1 MYEPSPSWPD
11 RFSSSL
17 TLGVQLFLV
26 VAGSSLAWAVPH
38 APARWLDLSV
48 LAVCLFV
55 LSVVDFRLPQGEVVH
70 VALPMAAAGLAFS
83 HEGYVLLIMTAI
95 LFATYAP
102 RTPNGHGTAVLYR
115 TIGPVAAL
123 ALGVLSAD
131 AFRVLPLHFR
141 PYGGPV
147 TVAVVVLASTV
158 FSALECSNR
167 LDQRPLIT
175 LAGSIG
181 LQKLFLPAEVSVG
194 ILVVLLAKPMGLWS
208 LLLTMLV
215 MLVIRQS
222 FALLV
227 EVKVS
232 YRLTMEALAKA
243 MEAQAGNDD
252 GHGARVS
259 RIAAMA
265 ARQLRLPAATV
276 EQIGY
281 AALLHDLAVL
291 ESSQDGCDVKD
302 IAGVDQ
308 LFGDVDFLRPV
319 LPVLRLFESPDCI
332 DANVPDGQRHLETA
346 YLIARASAI
355 DSGSTVGH
363 GRDHE
368 VAATIAGLLP
378 YSRIGAIERAALA
391 ARDRIRREAC

>member
-1 MYEPSPSWPD
+1 MHEPSPSWPD

-17 TLGVQLFLV
+17 ILGIQLFLV
-26 VAGSSLAWAVPH
+26 VAGSSLAWAMPH
-38 APARWLDLSV
+38 ASARWLDLSV
-48 LAVCLFV
+48 LAICLFV
-55 LSVVDFRLPQGEVVH
+55 LSVADFRLPQGEIVH

-83 HEGYVLLIMTAI
+83 HEGYVLLIMAAI

-102 RTPNGHGTAVLYR
+102 RTPSGHGTAVLYR

-123 ALGVLSAD
+123 SLGVLSAEV
-131 AFRVLPLHFR
+131 FRVLPLHFR
-141 PYGGPV
+141 AFGGPL
-147 TVAVVVLASTV
+147 TVAVVVLAGTV
-158 FSALECSNR
+158 LSALECSNR
-167 LDQRPLIT
+167 LEQRPLIT
-175 LAGSIG
+175 LAGSIR

-215 MLVIRQS
+215 LLVIRQS

-243 MEAQAGNDD
+243 MEAQAGADD

-259 RIAAMA
+259 RIAALA
-265 ARQLRLPAATV
+265 ARQLRLPASTV

-281 AALLHDLAVL
+281 AALLHDLAIL
-291 ESSQDGCDVKD
+291 EASQESCATKA

-319 LPVLRLFESPDCI
+319 LPVLRLFESPECI
-332 DANVPDGQRHLETA
+332 DATGPDGERHLETA

-355 DSGSTVGH
+355 DSGSSVGH
-363 GRDHE
+363 GRDQE
-368 VAATIAGLLP
+368 VAATISQLLP
-378 YSRIGAIERAALA
+378 YSRIGAIERATIA
-391 ARDRIRREAC
+391 ARDRIGREAC